1 MVLAQEVDI
10 DYAASVEGVLIPS
23 VWVQAAIDAHLKLN
37 IEPTGDRIAGL
48 DVADEGKDKNSLAGR
63 HGIVLK
69 ALNTWSGRG
78 DDIFYT
84 TQKAMD
90 FCIEDK
96 YQTLYYDADGLGAGV
111 RGDAR
116 VINENQR
123 EKGWDEV
130 NVEPFRG
137 SGSVNDPDGEI
148 VEKRTNK
155 DFFANLK
162 AQSWWFLRLRF
173 QNTYRALNGHEYD
186 PDMLIS
192 LSSKDF
198 ATTAR
203 ETWGYWKYPYNKPR
217 NF

>member
-1 MVLAQEVDI
+1 
-10 DYAASVEGVLIPS
+10 
-23 VWVQAAIDAHLKLN
+23 
-37 IEPTGDRIAGL
+37 
-48 DVADEGKDKNSLAGR
+48 
-63 HGIVLK
+63 
-69 ALNTWSGRG
+69 
-78 DDIFYT
+78 
-84 TQKAMD
+84 MD

-155 DFFANLK
+155 DFLQISKPSLGGFYAYAFK
-162 AQSWWFLRLRF
+162 TRI
-173 QNTYRALNGHEYD
+173 GH
-186 PDMLIS
+186 
-192 LSSKDF
+192 
-198 ATTAR
+198 
-203 ETWGYWKYPYNKPR
+203 
-217 NF
+217 